1 MAVKHAL
8 HAGRRHRASLH
19 WSIRGQTRARGGA
32 AVKRREESDGGDA
45 GQHRLARAHQRN
57 SPPNP
62 VESILAHLAL
72 QTKADDRG
80 PAVEALY
87 WLAERVALNR
97 RLTMTILS
105 TFNVLLATPV
115 YTASGTEQA

>member
-1 MAVKHAL
+1 M
-8 HAGRRHRASLH
+8 
-19 WSIRGQTRARGGA
+19 
-32 AVKRREESDGGDA
+32 
-45 GQHRLARAHQRN
+45 
-57 SPPNP
+57 
-62 VESILAHLAL
+62 
-72 QTKADDRG
+72 
-80 PAVEALY
+80 EALD